1 MTRRVRFGLR
11 WSSIFPNVGIFVLK
25 MSESDFAQL
34 SGAVDAVRQV
44 LIRSK
49 NEKIEAKIVLELS

>member
-1 MTRRVRFGLR
+1 
-11 WSSIFPNVGIFVLK
+11 